1 MNESRKLNGNKTW
14 GLSRSEDSLS
24 DSEDKI
30 SSWPKLSLISKF
42 TFIV

>member
-1 MNESRKLNGNKTW
+1 MGVRTM
-14 GLSRSEDSLS
+14 GLSRSEGTLS

-30 SSWPKLSLISKF
+30 SSWPKLSPISKF